1 MAAPAREMGSK
12 TNSPNPFFQS
22 HRDTAHHCRAA
33 PASPSSSWL
42 CCCVLHS
49 SRVPATGLP
58 LWNTNQELHLCSWTC
73 EMHLQAE
80 ESSGPGEA
88 GLSSQG
94 LLPRKGI
101 YHPCLVLLHGEAVSS
116 WAYWSMN
123 EIQSMATLIHSE
135 LIQPLLCL
143 RCWVLLH
150 QLGTPRSTDC
160 TGAAFKTWTRGPRQ
174 PPWHTRH
181 CSNPRSTIP
190 LFGLWISEF
199 PVLCRWIWGL
209 QN

>member
-12 TNSPNPFFQS
+12 THSPNPFFQS
-22 HRDTAHHCRAA
+22 HRDMAHHCRVA

-42 CCCVLHS
+42 CAAQLPCPCHS
-49 SRVPATGLP
+49 SASLKHKPGASFMWLNLWDAFAGTG
-58 LWNTNQELHLCSWTC
+58 ELRARWGRLVF
-73 EMHLQAE
+73 
-80 ESSGPGEA
+80 
-88 GLSSQG
+88 
-94 LLPRKGI
+94 PRASA

-135 LIQPLLCL
+135 LIQSLLCL
-143 RCWVLLH
+143 RCPVLLH

-160 TGAAFKTWTRGPRQ
+160 TRGAFIIRTCGPRQ
-174 PPWHTRH
+174 PPWHTKH
-181 CSNPRSTIP
+181 CSNPQSTTP
-190 LFGLWISEF
+190 LFSLWISEF